1 LDLRFSAEELAF
13 RAEVAAFIDAHL
25 PAGIRRRME
34 QAAHLERED
43 IVTWHKILH
52 RQGWAVTN
60 WPVEWGGQGWSPVQ
74 RYIFKE
80 RLQAAPAPEPLTYN
94 ANMIGPVL
102 IAFGTA
108 SQKQRFLP
116 AIAALDEWWCQGFS
130 EPGAGSDLA
139 SLKTTGRRDGEDYVI
154 NGQKIWTSQAQFADW
169 MFCLVRTDPQARKQ
183 RGISFLLVDMK
194 TPGITVRPIRSL
206 DNSHYLNE
214 VFLDDVRVP
223 ASQLVGQEN
232 DGWTVAKF
240 LLGNERSGI
249 ARVGLTRGRLAR
261 ARRVASQLQAS
272 GRPLIEDARFRERLT
287 AAEIE
292 LQALELTQLRAVT
305 GPGDAPEIAAISS
318 ILKLK
323 GTELQQNAVELLL
336 EAAGPWSQSH
346 QWTGS
351 GLHEDQDAF
360 DADWAPGIESS
371 YFFARA
377 ASIYGGSN
385 EVQRNIIGKSILGL

>member
-1 LDLRFSAEELAF
+1 MDLRLSPEELAF
-13 RAEVAAFIDAHL
+13 RGEVTAFIDANL

-34 QAAHLERED
+34 QGAHLEGED
-43 IVTWHKILH
+43 IVAWHKILH

-60 WPVEWGGQGWSPVQ
+60 WPPEWGGKDWSPVQ

-102 IAFGTA
+102 IAFGTPA
-108 SQKQRFLP
+108 QQQRFLP
-116 AIAALDEWWCQGFS
+116 AIAALDQWWCQGFS

-139 SLKTTGRRDGEDYVI
+139 SLKTDARRDGDDYI
-154 NGQKIWTSQAQFADW
+154 IQGQKIWTSQAQFADW
-169 MFCLVRTDPQARKQ
+169 MFCLVRTDRRARKQ
-183 RGISFLLVDMK
+183 GGISFLLVDMK
-194 TPGITVRPIRSL
+194 TPGITVRPILSL

-223 ASQLVGQEN
+223 ESQLVGQEN

-249 ARVGLTRGRLAR
+249 ARIGLTRGRLER
-261 ARRVASQLQAS
+261 ARRVATQARAS
-272 GRPLIEDARFRERLT
+272 GRKLIEDQRFRERL
-287 AAEIE
+287 AEAEIE
-292 LQALELTQLRAVT
+292 LQALELTQLRAIT
-305 GPGDAPEIAAISS
+305 GPFGAPATAAISS

-323 GTELQQNAVELLL
+323 GTELQQLAADLLM
-336 EAAGPWSQSH
+336 EAAGPWSQSYR
-346 QWTGS
+346 WTGRDD
-351 GLHEDQDAF
+351 GE
-360 DADWAPGIESS
+360 DADWAPGIQPT

-385 EVQRNIIGKSILGL
+385 EVQRNIIGKSILGI

>member
-1 LDLRFSAEELAF
+1 MEL
-13 RAEVAAFIDAHL
+13 
-25 PAGIRRRME
+25 
-34 QAAHLERED
+34 AAHLEAED

-60 WPVEWGGQGWSPVQ
+60 WPLEWGGTDWSPVQ

-94 ANMIGPVL
+94 VNMIGPVL
-102 IAFGTA
+102 IAFGTEA
-108 SQKQRFLP
+108 QKQKFLP
-116 AIAALDEWWCQGFS
+116 GIAALDEWWCQGFS

-139 SLKTTGRRDGEDYVI
+139 SLKTTARRDGEDYVL

-169 MFCLVRTDPQARKQ
+169 MFCLARTDPQAKKQ
-183 RGISFLLVDMK
+183 RGISFLLIDMK
-194 TPGITVRPIRSL
+194 TPGITVRPILSL

-223 ASQLVGQEN
+223 MENLVGQEN

-249 ARVGLTRGRLAR
+249 ARIGLTRGRLAR
-261 ARRVASQLQAS
+261 ARRVAGQMLSA
-272 GRPLIEDARFRERLT
+272 GRPLIEDLKFRERLLN
-287 AAEIE
+287 AEIE
-292 LQALELTQLRAVT
+292 LRALELTQLRAIT
-305 GPGDAPEIAAISS
+305 APKDASDLAAISS

-323 GTELQQNAVELLL
+323 GTELQQMAADLLF
-336 EAAGPWSQSH
+336 EAAGPWSQSYEPLG
-346 QWTGS
+346 TCAV
-351 GLHEDQDAF
+351 D
-360 DADWAPGIESS
+360 DADWAPGIEST

-385 EVQRNIIGKSILGL
+385 EIQRNIIGKSILGI

>member
-1 LDLRFSAEELAF
+1 MDLRFSPEELAF
-13 RAEVAAFIDAHL
+13 RGEVTAFIDANL

-34 QAAHLERED
+34 QGAHLEGED
-43 IVTWHKILH
+43 IVAWHKILH

-60 WPVEWGGQGWSPVQ
+60 WPPEWGGKDWSPEQ

-102 IAFGTA
+102 IAFGTPA
-108 SQKQRFLP
+108 QQQRFLP
-116 AIAALDEWWCQGFS
+116 AIAALDQWWCQGFS

-139 SLKTTGRRDGEDYVI
+139 SLKTDARRDGDDYI
-154 NGQKIWTSQAQFADW
+154 IQGQKIWTSQAQFADW
-169 MFCLVRTDPQARKQ
+169 MFCLVRTDRRARKQ
-183 RGISFLLVDMK
+183 GGISFLLVDMK
-194 TPGITVRPIRSL
+194 TPGITVRPILSL

-223 ASQLVGQEN
+223 ESQLVGQEN

-249 ARVGLTRGRLAR
+249 ARIGLTRGRLER
-261 ARRVASQLQAS
+261 ARRVATQARAS
-272 GRPLIEDARFRERLT
+272 GRKLIEDQRFRERL
-287 AAEIE
+287 AEAEIE
-292 LQALELTQLRAVT
+292 LQALELTQLRAIT
-305 GPGDAPEIAAISS
+305 GPFGAPATAAISS

-323 GTELQQNAVELLL
+323 GTELQQLAADLLM
-336 EAAGPWSQSH
+336 EAAGPWSQSY
-346 QWTGS
+346 QSTGVDFD
-351 GLHEDQDAF
+351 E
-360 DADWAPGIESS
+360 DADWAPGIEPT

-385 EVQRNIIGKSILGL
+385 EVQRNIIGKSILGIG

>member
-1 LDLRFSAEELAF
+1 LDLRFSPEELAF
-13 RAEVAAFIDAHL
+13 RGEVTAFIEANL

-34 QAAHLERED
+34 QGAHLEGDD
-43 IVTWHKILH
+43 IVAWHKILH

-60 WPVEWGGQGWSPVQ
+60 WPPEWGGKDWSPVQ

-102 IAFGTA
+102 IAFGTPA
-108 SQKQRFLP
+108 QQQRFLP

-139 SLKTTGRRDGEDYVI
+139 SLKTHARRDGDDYI
-154 NGQKIWTSQAQFADW
+154 IHGQKIWTSQAQFADW
-169 MFCLVRTDPQARKQ
+169 MFCLVRTDHQARKQ

-194 TPGITVRPIRSL
+194 TPGITVRPILSL

-223 ASQLVGQEN
+223 ASHLVGQEN

-249 ARVGLTRGRLAR
+249 ARIGLTRGRLER
-261 ARRVASQLQAS
+261 ARRVATQAQAS
-272 GRPLIEDARFRERLT
+272 GRKLIEDQRFLERL
-287 AAEIE
+287 AEAEIE
-292 LQALELTQLRAVT
+292 LQALELTQLRAMT
-305 GPGDAPEIAAISS
+305 GPLGAPETAAISS

-323 GTELQQNAVELLL
+323 GTELQQLAADLLM
-336 EAAGPWSQSH
+336 EAAGPWSQSY
-346 QWTGS
+346 QWTGRDD
-351 GLHEDQDAF
+351 GE
-360 DADWAPGIESS
+360 DADWAPGIEPT

-385 EVQRNIIGKSILGL
+385 EVQRNIIGKSILGI

>member
-1 LDLRFSAEELAF
+1 LDLRLSPDELAF
-13 RAEVAAFIDAHL
+13 RDEVTRFIEGAL

-34 QAAHLERED
+34 LAAHLEAED

-60 WPVEWGGQGWSPVQ
+60 WPLEWGGTDWSPVQ

-94 ANMIGPVL
+94 VNMIGPVL
-102 IAFGTA
+102 IAFGTEA
-108 SQKQRFLP
+108 QKQKFLP
-116 AIAALDEWWCQGFS
+116 GIAALDEWWCQGFS

-139 SLKTTGRRDGEDYVI
+139 SLKTTARRDGEDYVL

-169 MFCLVRTDPQARKQ
+169 MFCLARTDPQAKKQ
-183 RGISFLLVDMK
+183 RGISFLLIDMK
-194 TPGITVRPIRSL
+194 TPGITVRPILSL

-223 ASQLVGQEN
+223 MENLVGQEN

-249 ARVGLTRGRLAR
+249 ARIGLTRGRLAR
-261 ARRVASQLQAS
+261 ARRVAGQMLSA
-272 GRPLIEDARFRERLT
+272 GRPLIEDLKFRERLLN
-287 AAEIE
+287 AEIE
-292 LQALELTQLRAVT
+292 LRALELTQLRAIT
-305 GPGDAPEIAAISS
+305 APKDASDLAAISS

-323 GTELQQNAVELLL
+323 GTELQQMAADLLF
-336 EAAGPWSQSH
+336 EAAGPWSQSYEPLG
-346 QWTGS
+346 TCAV
-351 GLHEDQDAF
+351 D
-360 DADWAPGIESS
+360 DADWAPGIEST

-385 EVQRNIIGKSILGL
+385 EIQRNIIGKSILGI

>member
-1 LDLRFSAEELAF
+1 LDLRLSPDELAF
-13 RAEVAAFIDAHL
+13 RAEVTRFIEGAL

-34 QAAHLERED
+34 LAAHLEAED

-60 WPVEWGGQGWSPVQ
+60 WPLEWGGTDWSPVQ

-94 ANMIGPVL
+94 VNMIGPVL
-102 IAFGTA
+102 IAFGTEA
-108 SQKQRFLP
+108 QKQKFLP
-116 AIAALDEWWCQGFS
+116 GIAALDEWWCQGFS

-139 SLKTTGRRDGEDYVI
+139 SLKTTARRDGEDYVL

-169 MFCLVRTDPQARKQ
+169 MFCLARTDPQAKKQ
-183 RGISFLLVDMK
+183 RGISFLLIDMK
-194 TPGITVRPIRSL
+194 TPGITVRPILSL

-223 ASQLVGQEN
+223 MENLVGQEN

-249 ARVGLTRGRLAR
+249 ARIGLTRGRLAR
-261 ARRVASQLQAS
+261 ARRVAGQMLSA
-272 GRPLIEDARFRERLT
+272 GRPLIEDLKFRERLLN
-287 AAEIE
+287 AEIE
-292 LQALELTQLRAVT
+292 LRALELTQLRAIT
-305 GPGDAPEIAAISS
+305 APKDASDLAAISS

-323 GTELQQNAVELLL
+323 GTELQQMAADLLF
-336 EAAGPWSQSH
+336 EAAGPWSQSYEPLG
-346 QWTGS
+346 TCAV
-351 GLHEDQDAF
+351 D
-360 DADWAPGIESS
+360 DADWAPGIEST

-385 EVQRNIIGKSILGL
+385 EIQRNIIGKSILGI

>member
-1 LDLRFSAEELAF
+1 LDLRFSPAELAF
-13 RAEVAAFIDAHL
+13 RAEVTAFIDANL

-34 QAAHLERED
+34 QAAHLDGED

-60 WPVEWGGQGWSPVQ
+60 WPPEWGGKAWSPVQ

-102 IAFGTA
+102 IAFGTQA
-108 SQKQRFLP
+108 QKQRFLP

-139 SLKTTGRRDGEDYVI
+139 SLKTAARRDGGDYVI

-169 MFCLVRTDPQARKQ
+169 MFCLARTDQQARKQ

-194 TPGITVRPIRSL
+194 TPGITVRPILSL

-249 ARVGLTRGRLAR
+249 ARIGLTRGRLAR
-261 ARRVASQLQAS
+261 ARHVATQMQAS

-292 LQALELTQLRAVT
+292 LQALELTQLRAIT
-305 GPGDAPEIAAISS
+305 GLGEAPEIAAISS

-323 GTELQQNAVELLL
+323 GSELQQLAAELLM

-346 QWTGS
+346 QCAGHDF
-351 GLHEDQDAF
+351 GDDP
-360 DADWAPGIESS
+360 DWAPGIEST

-385 EVQRNIIGKSILGL
+385 EVQRNIIGKSILELI

>member
-1 LDLRFSAEELAF
+1 
-13 RAEVAAFIDAHL
+13 
-25 PAGIRRRME
+25 M
-34 QAAHLERED
+34 AAHLEAED
-43 IVTWHKILH
+43 IVAWHKILH
-52 RQGWAVTN
+52 RKGWAVTN
-60 WPVEWGGQGWSPVQ
+60 WPLEWGGTDWSPVQ

-94 ANMIGPVL
+94 VNMIGPVL
-102 IAFGTA
+102 IAFGTDA
-108 SQKQRFLP
+108 QKQKFLP
-116 AIAALDEWWCQGFS
+116 GIAALDQWWCQGFS

-139 SLKTTGRRDGEDYVI
+139 SLKTTARREGDDYFL

-169 MFCLVRTDPQARKQ
+169 MFCLARTDAHAKKQ
-183 RGISFLLVDMK
+183 RGISFLLIDMK
-194 TPGITVRPIRSL
+194 TPGVTVRPILSL

-214 VFLDDVRVP
+214 VFLDNVRVP
-223 ASQLVGQEN
+223 AENLVGQEN

-261 ARRVASQLQAS
+261 ARRLAGQMQSA
-272 GRPLIEDARFRERLT
+272 GRPLIEDQKFRERLL

-292 LQALELTQLRAVT
+292 LRALELTQLRAIT
-305 GPGDAPEIAAISS
+305 GPKDASDLTAISS

-323 GTELQQNAVELLL
+323 GTELQQVAADLLFD
-336 EAAGPWSQSH
+336 AAGPWSQSH
-346 QWTGS
+346 QPLGACVV
-351 GLHEDQDAF
+351 D
-360 DADWAPGIESS
+360 DADWAPGIEST

-385 EVQRNIIGKSILGL
+385 EIQRNIIGKSILGI